1 MFFPQQIFMM
11 ASKPARL
18 KVILGENNVE
28 KLTLRDGIPQSLV
41 ELTDIVQK
49 TFNLVD
55 IRLQYMDDDFGHEFF
70 NLNSTND
77 LKDMGTIKVV
87 QINVMP
93 LTIVVT
99 DEAPA
104 TVQQELD
111 ESSSV
116 ASNDTVPLSSPESV
130 TSRTEQWPRKFSI
143 RQFSFETEV
152 QLERGNEEYR
162 MNKKMLTLRTKAKS
176 DILNGVIEDIYKYTA
191 YPTDTHFCEVA
202 EALIQKHPC
211 LKEPGSYNGAYGWK
225 QRFKYKMGN
234 YRTEL
239 KGLGCPELC
248 LNSKKETPNK
258 AAAKGVKRPRR
269 AEANYYPSLP
279 AGESNETMEK
289 ERLEILTEMTKRN
302 NERVVRN
309 KMARTFAYRRQEI
322 VNTEPR
328 ICNLQDRW
336 PALFEQQEINEEFQR
351 LVARPLE
358 TKFFAQ
364 LDKYGPALMA
374 LARSKGGEM
383 REKILPIIHNFDQIL
398 CSESID
404 GPSLCYWAT
413 PICAPT
419 ECVVLV

>member
-1 MFFPQQIFMM
+1 M

-111 ESSSV
+111 EAMATKVFNS
-116 ASNDTVPLSSPESV
+116 T
-130 TSRTEQWPRKFSI
+130 I
-143 RQFSFETEV
+143 SFETEV

-309 KMARTFAYRRQEI
+309 K
-322 VNTEPR
+322 
-328 ICNLQDRW
+328 W
-336 PALFEQQEINEEFQR
+336 PINEEFQR

-358 TKFFAQ
+358 TK
-364 LDKYGPALMA
+364 
-374 LARSKGGEM
+374 
-383 REKILPIIHNFDQIL
+383 
-398 CSESID
+398 
-404 GPSLCYWAT
+404 SLRNWT
-413 PICAPT
+413 NM
-419 ECVVLV
+419 VQH